1 MVVYVTKRLAE
12 LAGVLIAVAFIVF
25 ASTRMMPGDPARLIA
40 GPTASDQAVQSIR
53 TALGL
58 DEPVLTQFFSWLG
71 GVVQGDFGTSFY
83 YGTAALPEVI
93 SRFPATLQLAGASIL
108 VSGVLGVAMGIL
120 AAVYRGTVIDRTVI
134 ILSLIG
140 ICVPAFWSGLML
152 IWYFSVVLQWLPSTG
167 MGTWQHFI
175 LPSFT
180 LGLFG
185 LGLIARITRA
195 AMLETQNEDFIRTA
209 RAKGLTELRVIFGHT
224 LKNALIPVVTVA
236 GLQFGG
242 YLGRAVVTET
252 VFSWPGLGRLI
263 IQSVQNRDFTI
274 IQAAVLLMATTFVLV
289 NLLVDVAYAV
299 LDPRIRYG

>member
-1 MVVYVTKRLAE
+1 MVVFVTKRLAE
-12 LAGVLIAVAFIVF
+12 LAVVLIAVAFIVF

-58 DEPVLTQFFSWLG
+58 DEPLLTQFFSWLG

-83 YGTAALPEVI
+83 YGTAALPEVM

-252 VFSWPGLGRLI
+252 VFSWPGLGRLV

>member
-252 VFSWPGLGRLI
+252 VFSWPGLGRLV

>member
-1 MVVYVTKRLAE
+1 MVVFVTKRLAE
-12 LAGVLIAVAFIVF
+12 LAVVLIVVAFIVF

-58 DEPVLTQFFSWLG
+58 DEPLLAQFFSWLG

-83 YGTAALPEVI
+83 YGTAALPEVM

-108 VSGVLGVAMGIL
+108 VSGVLGVAIGIL
-120 AAVYRGTVIDRTVI
+120 AAVYRGTIIDRTVI
-134 ILSLIG
+134 IFSLIG

-195 AMLETQNEDFIRTA
+195 AMLETQNEDYIRTA

-252 VFSWPGLGRLI
+252 VFSWPGLGRLV
-263 IQSVQNRDFTI
+263 IQSVQNRDFTV

-289 NLLVDVAYAV
+289 NLLVDMAYAM